1 MSGLRYVYAVCRPFE
16 AALQAQLAGVA
27 GSPPTAV
34 HHQGLVAVVSTVPAD
49 AFDEAGLRVRMED
62 PAWLTATA
70 RAHEQVIDALT
81 TVTTPL
87 PLRFA
92 TVLPDD
98 SAVRVLLETHAAEI
112 RAVLDRLAGR
122 VEWSVRVYLEERAER
137 GGQGGRDGRAAEA
150 AGRFA
155 ARLHDELRAGAEES
169 RLHPPR
175 TLRVTEKEEN
185 AWGRNLLDAAYLV
198 PRRQSGEF
206 VETVD
211 RARETPPEG
220 VRVHLTGPWA
230 PYSFASIDGGG
241 GR

>member
-34 HHQGLVAVVSTVPAD
+34 HHEGLVAVVSTVPA
-49 AFDEAGLRVRMED
+49 AEFAEEPLRGRLED
-62 PAWLTATA
+62 PSWLTVTA

-98 SAVRVLLETHAAEI
+98 SAVRVLLETHATEI

-122 VEWSVRVYLEERAER
+122 VEWSVRVYAGVEREAE
-137 GGQGGRDGRAAEA
+137 Q
-150 AGRFA
+150 AGHFA
-155 ARLHDELRAGAEES
+155 ARLHEELRAAAEDTRLRPTRILKVTEAEES
-169 RLHPPR
+169 
-175 TLRVTEKEEN
+175 

-198 PRRQSGEF
+198 PRRQSGGF
-206 VETVD
+206 VEMVD
-211 RARETPPEG
+211 KARESLPEG
-220 VRVHLTGPWA
+220 GVKVHLTGPWA
-230 PYSFASIDGGG
+230 PYSFCSLGGG
-241 GR
+241 Q

>member
-34 HHQGLVAVVSTVPAD
+34 HHEGLVAVVSTVPAEEF
-49 AFDEAGLRVRMED
+49 AEEPLRDRLED
-62 PAWLTATA
+62 RSWLTATA

-87 PLRFA
+87 PLPFA
-92 TVLPDD
+92 SVLPDD

-122 VEWSVRVYLEERAER
+122 VEWSVRVYAGAER
-137 GGQGGRDGRAAEA
+137 DTGRA
-150 AGRFA
+150 GHFA
-155 ARLHDELRAGAEES
+155 ARLHEELRAAAEDARLRPPRILKVTEAEED
-169 RLHPPR
+169 
-175 TLRVTEKEEN
+175 
-185 AWGRNLLDAAYLV
+185 AWGHNLLDAAYLV
-198 PRRQSGEF
+198 PRRQSGGF
-206 VETVD
+206 VEMVD
-211 RARETPPEG
+211 KARETLPEG
-220 VRVHLTGPWA
+220 GVKVHLTGPWA
-230 PYSFASIDGGG
+230 PYSFCSLGA

>member
-34 HHQGLVAVVSTVPAD
+34 HHEGLVAVVSTVPAAD
-49 AFDEAGLRVRMED
+49 FAEEPLRGRLED
-62 PAWLTATA
+62 PQWLTATA

-122 VEWSVRVYLEERAER
+122 VEWSVRVYAGAEREAERA
-137 GGQGGRDGRAAEA
+137 GH
-150 AGRFA
+150 FA
-155 ARLHDELRAGAEES
+155 ARLHEELRAAAEDTRLRPTRILKVTDAEE
-169 RLHPPR
+169 R
-175 TLRVTEKEEN
+175 

-198 PRRQSGEF
+198 PRRQSGGF
-206 VETVD
+206 VEMVD
-211 RARETPPEG
+211 KARETLPEG
-220 VRVHLTGPWA
+220 GVKVHLTGPWA
-230 PYSFASIDGGG
+230 PYSFCSLGGG
-241 GR
+241 Q

>member
-1 MSGLRYVYAVCRPFE
+1 MSALRYVYAVCRPFE
-16 AALQAQLAGVA
+16 AALQAQLTGVA

-34 HHQGLVAVVSTVPAD
+34 HHEGLVAVVSTVPAAD
-49 AFDEAGLRVRMED
+49 FAEEPLRAHLED
-62 PAWLTATA
+62 QPWLTATA

-98 SAVRVLLETHAAEI
+98 SAVRVLLETHATEI

-122 VEWSVRVYLEERAER
+122 VEWSVRVYAGSDPHVEE
-137 GGQGGRDGRAAEA
+137 
-150 AGRFA
+150 AGHFA
-155 ARLHDELRAGAEES
+155 ARLHDELRAAAEDT

-175 TLRVTEKEEN
+175 ILKVTESEED

-198 PRRQSGEF
+198 PRRQSGAF

-211 RARETPPEG
+211 KARESLPDGGPK
-220 VRVHLTGPWA
+220 VHLTGPWA
-230 PYSFASIDGGG
+230 PYSFCSLGG

>member
-34 HHQGLVAVVSTVPAD
+34 HHEGLVAVVSTVPA
-49 AFDEAGLRVRMED
+49 AEFAEEPLRAHLED
-62 PAWLTATA
+62 RPWLTATA

-92 TVLPDD
+92 TVLADD
-98 SAVRVLLETHAAEI
+98 SAVRVLLKTHAAEI

-122 VEWSVRVYLEERAER
+122 VEWSVRVYAGH
-137 GGQGGRDGRAAEA
+137 GGAGRQQ

-155 ARLHDELRAGAEES
+155 DRLHEELRATAEDA

-175 TLRVTEKEEN
+175 ILKVTEAEED
-185 AWGRNLLDAAYLV
+185 AWGPNVLDAAYLV
-198 PRRQSGEF
+198 PRRQSGGF
-206 VETVD
+206 VEMVD
-211 RARETPPEG
+211 KAREDLPEG
-220 VRVHLTGPWA
+220 GVKVHLTGPWA
-230 PYSFASIDGGG
+230 PYSFCSLGAGQ
-241 GR
+241 

>member
-16 AALQAQLAGVA
+16 AALQAQLGGVA
-27 GSPPTAV
+27 GCPPTAV

-49 AFDEAGLRVRMED
+49 EFDEGPLRHRLED
-62 PAWLTATA
+62 PEWLTATA

-122 VEWSVRVYLEERAER
+122 VEWSVRVYLGDERGAEEAER
-137 GGQGGRDGRAAEA
+137 L
-150 AGRFA
+150 A
-155 ARLHDELRAGAEES
+155 ARLHEELRAAAEES

-175 TLRVTEKEEN
+175 ILKVTDDEER

-198 PRRQSGEF
+198 PRRQSGGF

-211 RARETPPEG
+211 KAREVLPEGG

-230 PYSFASIDGGG
+230 PYSFGELGG